1 MEEYILQTQG
11 LRYAYDGEKYALQH
25 ASLAVRAGERIAVLG
40 SNGAGKSTFFL
51 CLNGVLA
58 PQGGTVSL
66 HGRAVGAKERN
77 LLREHVG
84 IVFQNADDQIIASTV
99 QAEISFGPMNLR
111 LPKEEVRRRVDRA
124 VDYMALEAFRTR
136 PPHYLS
142 GGEKKRVSIADIIAM
157 ESEVILFDEPAASLD
172 PAGTCMLEDVLRRL
186 TEEGKT
192 LLISTHDMDFAFR
205 WADRAVVFCEGEV
218 IADGTPLDVFRNN
231 EIMQRARLRRPAMLD
246 VFESLSRRGLVP
258 RDAACPKTPVE
269 LEWLL
274 ENHRVD

>member
-51 CLNGVLA
+51 CLNGVLT

-66 HGRAVGAKERN
+66 HGREVGAKERN

-99 QAEISFGPMNLR
+99 QAEVSFGPMNLR

-218 IADGTPLDVFRNN
+218 IADGTPLNVFRDD
-231 EIMQRARLRRPAMLD
+231 EIIERARLRRPAMLD

-258 RDAACPKTPVE
+258 RDASCPKTPVE
-269 LEWLL
+269 LERLL

>member
-1 MEEYILQTQG
+1 MEEYVLQTQG

-25 ASLAVRAGERIAVLG
+25 ASLAVRAGERVAVLG

-51 CLNGVLA
+51 CLNGVLT

-66 HGRAVGAKERN
+66 HGREVSARERN

-218 IADGTPLDVFRNN
+218 IADGTPLDVFQNN

-258 RDAACPKTPVE
+258 CDAVCPKTPVE
-269 LEWLL
+269 LERLL

>member
-51 CLNGVLA
+51 CLNGVLT

-66 HGRAVGAKERN
+66 HGIEVGAKERN

-99 QAEISFGPMNLR
+99 QAEVSFGPMNLR

-218 IADGTPLDVFRNN
+218 IADGTPLNVFRDD
-231 EIMQRARLRRPAMLD
+231 EIIERARLRRPAMLD

-269 LEWLL
+269 LERLL